1 MVQQGIIQLI
11 YSTFLHNSE
20 ALAFFAGIICTLIL
34 LLRKPQRIYVLFL
47 LGFTILFVRFE
58 YLKHIADPLQQ
69 QTVGVVVT
77 EQGYQRTRRLI
88 DIFINDFLPLGMYIA
103 GWGSIFW
110 AMIFGNK
117 KIERKGKL
125 TIKKGGE
132 S

>member
-1 MVQQGIIQLI
+1 MNAVVQQGMIQLV

-20 ALAFFAGIICTLIL
+20 ALAFFVGIVLALLL

-47 LGFTILFVRFE
+47 LGFTTLFIRFE

-88 DIFINDFLPLGMYIA
+88 DIFINDLLPLVMYIG
-103 GWGSIFW
+103 GWGSLFM
-110 AMIFGNK
+110 AMIFSNK
-117 KIERKGKL
+117 KNRKG
-125 TIKKGGE
+125 
-132 S
+132 